1 MTLAKGNNE
10 FIKKQLDNKFD
21 DKKRK
26 AQEAKTKN
34 VNVRCKQN
42 IKERFV
48 EMSEKTGKSQADVFE
63 DLVVKGKVIVRPYAK
78 EAVEA
83 IATIDGK
90 LHFVAKLLKMN
101 NIAGA
106 EEFIQKQINESEAI
120 KDRLYYQL
128 RKDV

>member
-48 EMSEKTGKSQADVFE
+48 EMSC
-63 DLVVKGKVIVRPYAK
+63 PC
-78 EAVEA
+78 
-83 IATIDGK
+83 
-90 LHFVAKLLKMN
+90 
-101 NIAGA
+101 
-106 EEFIQKQINESEAI
+106 
-120 KDRLYYQL
+120 
-128 RKDV
+128 